1 MKGGCF
7 KDFKDDKI
15 GKHVII
21 VSFSSEACTA
31 YWVLF
36 VCILYP
42 KIDKIVIKR
51 KVEIACTAT
60 MMGVR
65 PSRSFAN
72 RQSLLQLGWD
82 RSLRIDK
89 QQLWWVSCGFY
100 AYQFVTNITNVE
112 KFQFLNVTEICFVTI
127 RALLCGEKLQIMR
140 YDFMRHCTVERVSIV
155 CL

>member
-1 MKGGCF
+1 
-7 KDFKDDKI
+7 
-15 GKHVII
+15 
-21 VSFSSEACTA
+21 
-31 YWVLF
+31 
-36 VCILYP
+36 
-42 KIDKIVIKR
+42 
-51 KVEIACTAT
+51 

-100 AYQFVTNITNVE
+100 AYLIFVTNITNVE
-112 KFQFLNVTEICFVTI
+112 KSQFLNVTEICFVTI

-155 CL
+155 ANLVRATWLLP